1 MFIIYLGSVQLRDH
15 DYLKLQFLGAKNAWL
30 GCHGPSNLCVLAT
43 CPSINQNYHNF
54 DRCWGENFQIIGE
67 GAIHHVIKS
76 GQRIRLHY
84 PNEHKTW
91 MDCHYNY
98 CRKSTCPGTTSQG
111 SNFNRCGGEMFRI
124 YARGKTTGQT
134 IYNGDVV
141 MLLCFYNGRYV
152 SIQGQYNED
161 PTTLDFCPGVSP
173 PAYLS
178 YGICSNN
185 VFRIYRKP

>member
-1 MFIIYLGSVQLRDH
+1 
-15 DYLKLQFLGAKNAWL
+15 
-30 GCHGPSNLCVLAT
+30 
-43 CPSINQNYHNF
+43 
-54 DRCWGENFQIIGE
+54 
-67 GAIHHVIKS
+67 
-76 GQRIRLHY
+76 
-84 PNEHKTW
+84 
-91 MDCHYNY
+91 
-98 CRKSTCPGTTSQG
+98 
-111 SNFNRCGGEMFRI
+111 
-124 YARGKTTGQT
+124 
-134 IYNGDVV
+134 